1 MNSKHIEIIFMNNEL
16 DNIYNKGYTDGYTN
30 KKYDPYRILQN
41 MTQEENITMLI
52 ERYDEGYKTGKFNFQ
67 IDNKS
72 LYQYFNIIKK

>member
-1 MNSKHIEIIFMNNEL
+1 
-16 DNIYNKGYTDGYTN
+16 
-30 KKYDPYRILQN
+30 